1 MTARPRV
8 AQTGLLHG
16 ERIVNGGHR
25 TRPILSLAAAF
36 IALVAATDARAFDPP
51 RFQPLRAAASTMK
64 VAAVHNVTYD
74 RFSELAQQLA
84 AELLAVKDAA
94 RSDEDRALLLLYA
107 RAGLA
112 YGDSLTLWREK
123 VEVQHTDA
131 LSKEAPSVKP
141 LIARYD
147 LRVDTHGTV
156 GADAAIHFLWKSAA
170 KDLADAELF
179 YSERLEEIAVGVDA
193 ERRGTESPQEP
204 EPKKGRTTVDDA
216 ARQSAL
222 IDRVTQEF
230 DHAEREAER
239 PKPYEAAVGNWT
251 CPRGYVLRQGRC
263 FSDAEIARMPKVE
276 ISP

>member
-1 MTARPRV
+1 LRDEGSNVKRDRRLQWLAAV
-8 AQTGLLHG
+8 LLA
-16 ERIVNGGHR
+16 
-25 TRPILSLAAAF
+25 LAAATE
-36 IALVAATDARAFDPP
+36 VRAFDPH

-64 VAAVHNVTYD
+64 VAAAHDVTYD
-74 RFSELAQQLA
+74 RFSELALQLA
-84 AELLAVKDAA
+84 VELLAMKGAA

-123 VEVQHTDA
+123 VQVQHTDA
-131 LSKEAPSVKP
+131 LSKEAPSIKP
-141 LIARYD
+141 LIERYD
-147 LRVDTHGTV
+147 LPVDAEGTV
-156 GADAAIHFLWKSAA
+156 GADAAIHSLWKQAA
-170 KDLADAELF
+170 KALAKAELF
-179 YSERLEEIAVGVDA
+179 YSGRLEEIAVAVNA
-193 ERRGTESPQEP
+193 ERRGSESPREP
-204 EPKKGRTTVDDA
+204 QPKKERSA
-216 ARQSAL
+216 AENAAQRIAL
-222 IDRVTQEF
+222 IERVAQEF